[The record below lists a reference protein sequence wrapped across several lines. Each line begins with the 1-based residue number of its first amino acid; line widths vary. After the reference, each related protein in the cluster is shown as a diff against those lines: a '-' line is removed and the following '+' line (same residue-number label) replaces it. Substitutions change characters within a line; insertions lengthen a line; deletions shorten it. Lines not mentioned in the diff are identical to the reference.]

1 MLPFLKL
8 IRLPN
13 LLIIALTQYLLRFCI
28 IRPMLHISDFE
39 LQFSEFNF
47 FLLVLST
54 TMIAGAGYIIN
65 DYFDT
70 KVDRR
75 NDPSNVIVGKT
86 IKRRVAMIAHII
98 ISAIAITIG
107 FFIAWRVGIIEL
119 GYINVI
125 CTGMLWYYSTTYKHR
140 LLIGNILIAILAGL
154 VPLIVGLYEI
164 PLLNKQYNEILITFN
179 MNFNHIFTWIVGFSI
194 FAFLAT
200 LIREIIKDMEDIDGD
215 WTYGSK
221 TLPIT
226 LGTKNTKV
234 VLGVLILVTISL
246 LSYIQITKLPDMKTF
261 IYFLIAIQLPFA
273 LLIYKIAIARDR
285 KSYHFASSLTK
296 FIMLTGILYTVLV
309 NYIVINDL

>member
-1 MLPFLKL
+1 MLQ
-8 IRLPN
+8 IN
-13 LLIIALTQYLLRFCI
+13 
-28 IRPMLHISDFE
+28 DFE

-98 ISAIAITIG
+98 ISVVAIVIG
-107 FFIAWRVGIIEL
+107 FFIAWRVGFIEL

-125 CTGMLWYYSTTYKHR
+125 CTGVLWYYSTTYKHR

-164 PLLNKQYNEILITFN
+164 PLLNRQYGEILITYN
-179 MNFNHIFTWIVGFSI
+179 MNFNHIFAWIVGFSI
-194 FAFLAT
+194 FAFLTT

-221 TLPIT
+221 TLPIA
-226 LGTKNTKV
+226 LGTGNTKI
-234 VLGVLILVTISL
+234 VLGILILITISL
-246 LSYIQITKLPDMKTF
+246 LCYIQITKLPDMKTF
-261 IYFLIAIQLPFA
+261 VYFLIAIQLPFV
-273 LLIYKIAIARDR
+273 LLIYKIVAARNK

-296 FIMLTGILYTVLV
+296 FIMITGILYTVLV
-309 NYIVINDL
+309 NYIVIHDL